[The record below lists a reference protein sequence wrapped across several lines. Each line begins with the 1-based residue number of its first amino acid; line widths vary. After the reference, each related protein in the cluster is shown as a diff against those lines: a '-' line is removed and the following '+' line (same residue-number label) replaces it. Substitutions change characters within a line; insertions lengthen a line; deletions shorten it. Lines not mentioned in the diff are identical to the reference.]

1 MSKEII
7 YRPFIQILRSR
18 SYVGKNE
25 FPMNKRANSTHLRV
39 NPQVVSDILKE
50 GLLREFSAFLILK
63 KEFMTSAIYNATDGR
78 LAQILGVSRQT
89 AMRYK
94 KTFRKHGWITEHSN
108 GTIVFNKVTKICKQ
122 YIGEEG
128 YSNEANVYIK
138 VKGVPLKE
146 LIIKLKYLII
156 KQKEINTHYILE
168 LRRVLKNTNNTEEL
182 KAAKTELRKL
192 GWSSDAPSGEI
203 DYRLQ
208 ISFKGLSKLL
218 CCSVGSAYNLIR
230 KMSRR
235 SLLRIYRRKKIIA
248 TRVHRTLWEDVLS
261 KQEEFSKCI
270 CIGGNIIRIHCNKY
284 NLIS

>member
-1 MSKEII
+1 MTEEVI

-25 FPMNKRANSTHLRV
+25 FPMNKCANFTHLRV
-39 NPQVVSDILKE
+39 NPQIISDILKE

-63 KEFMTSAIYNATDGR
+63 KEFMTSAIYKATDSR

-94 KTFRKHGWITEHSN
+94 KVFRREGWITEHAN
-108 GTIVFNKVTKICKQ
+108 GTIVFNKVTKVCKK
-122 YIGEEG
+122 YIGDDG
-128 YSNEANVYIK
+128 YCADANVYVK
-138 VKGVPLKE
+138 VKGIKLKE
-146 LIIKLKYLII
+146 LIIKLKFLII
-156 KQKEINTHYILE
+156 KQKELNTHYVLE
-168 LRRVLKNTNNTEEL
+168 LRRVLKNAKNTEEL
-182 KAAKTELRKL
+182 KSARAELKKL
-192 GWSSDAPSGEI
+192 GYSSETPSGEI

-218 CCSVGSAYNLIR
+218 NCSVGSAYNLII

-235 SLLRIYRRKKIIA
+235 SLLKIYRNRKIIA
-248 TRVHRTLWEDVLS
+248 TRVHRTLWEEVMS

-270 CIGGNIIRIHCNKY
+270 CIGGNVIRIYSNKY